1 MFQMFLICFVRMSLS
16 KEVMHVMSSRVA
28 KGKNLAITTVGNKG
42 GLCYSFA
49 LRNRIFNV
57 IGTHLQHKQAK

>member
-1 MFQMFLICFVRMSLS
+1 MSQ
-16 KEVMHVMSSRVA
+16 RVA

-42 GLCYSFA
+42 GLVYSFV

-57 IGTHLQHKQAK
+57 IGTHLQHKAEK